1 MGDVGRALRAVRAPE
16 GAVEEAVRRLIGAAE
31 ADVDVA
37 YAEVDSP
44 VGSLVV
50 AVTPRG
56 LVRVAYPNE
65 TEDRV
70 LTELA
75 ERVSP
80 RVLRSPG
87 RTDDVRRELEQYFGG
102 SRRRFDLPVDWV
114 LSRGFFRKVLRATAR
129 IPYGQVRTY
138 TEMAARAGSPRAY
151 RAAGNALHSNPVP
164 IVVPCHRVVHADGSL
179 AGYGGG
185 IERKE
190 FLLELEGARL
200 P

>member
-1 MGDVGRALRAVRAPE
+1 MGDVGRALRAVQAPE
-16 GAVEEAVRRLIGAAE
+16 GAVEEAVRRLIATAE

-44 VGSLVV
+44 MGSLVV

-80 RVLRSPG
+80 RVLRAPG
-87 RTDDVRRELEQYFGG
+87 RTDEVRRELEQYFGG
-102 SRRRFDLPVDWV
+102 ARRRFDVPVDWV

-129 IPYGQVRTY
+129 IPYGEVRTY
-138 TEMAARAGSPRAY
+138 TEMAARAGSPRAF

-190 FLLELEGARL
+190 FLLDLEGARL

>member
-16 GAVEEAVRRLIGAAE
+16 GAVEEAVRRLIATAE
-31 ADVDVA
+31 ADIDVA

-44 VGSLVV
+44 MGSLVV

-80 RVLRSPG
+80 RVLRAPG

-102 SRRRFDLPVDWV
+102 ARRRFDVPVDWV

-129 IPYGQVRTY
+129 IPYGEVRTY
-138 TEMAARAGSPRAY
+138 TEMAARAGSPRAF

-190 FLLELEGARL
+190 FLLDLEGARL